1 MGKITACWVEN
12 DRVLFLSELFLE
24 LFLKQDTGKQWSLR
38 HNNTYI
44 PTDKPTHTVCL
55 SVSVLMVRL

>member
-12 DRVLFLSELFLE
+12 DMVLFLSE

-38 HNNTYI
+38 HNNGTYI